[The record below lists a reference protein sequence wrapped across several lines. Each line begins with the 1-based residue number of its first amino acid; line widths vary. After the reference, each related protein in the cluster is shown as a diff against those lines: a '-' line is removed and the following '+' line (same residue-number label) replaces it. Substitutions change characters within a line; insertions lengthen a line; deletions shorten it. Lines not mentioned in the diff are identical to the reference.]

1 MPPRP
6 DAPPTFIVDARPA
19 GAGLVTKSARRRPA
33 TAPSRE
39 SGGVTFIEPRLT
51 NIEQATDLGSVQV
64 LKHGNLYLLTDPFG
78 DIHPDSRGLG
88 LYRSDTRILSC
99 LVLRVDGVRPVMLQ
113 GSMGANY
120 RGSIQLTNPSADR
133 NQDDKVHPGDS
144 VAGRTIG
151 ISRDRLIGID
161 GLEERVRIVNHAEHE
176 LVFPVELELGADSAD
191 IFEVRGYPRPERGT
205 LLPIALTS
213 TRATFRY
220 DGLDGM
226 RRSTHVAFSDPGQAF
241 GATDGRA
248 RGPIAQGGSV
258 QFSWKVRLHPG
269 ERRDLRWTIWSD
281 TMRVG
286 PGRTGGDS
294 AAPTAERAILAG
306 PAAAT
311 RTLTRSDAVI
321 LFPKPPR
328 VSADDGASAY
338 HAWSRGTTAI
348 STDHELFNLTLA
360 RSLADLRLLINDG
373 PGPDQR
379 YVAAGVPWFTTL
391 FGRDALI
398 ASLQSLAFR
407 PQIAMETLA
416 VLAAY
421 QATEV
426 DDWRDAEPGKILHEL
441 RIGEMAG
448 AGELPHTPY
457 YGSVDSTP
465 LWLIVFG
472 ATFDWTGNRA
482 FLDQL
487 WPNAIA
493 ALEWIDRWGDKDGD
507 GFVEYERR
515 SSRGLLNQGWKD
527 SGDAIRDRHGR
538 GPTMPVALAEVQGYV
553 YDAKRRMA
561 GLASVR
567 GDTALCERLLAE
579 AETLRAQFEAAF
591 WVDDQRYYA
600 MALDGEKRHLDAIGS
615 NAGHCLWSGIAAP
628 SRAREV
634 ADRLMSPAMFSGWG
648 IRTYAEGQPGYNP
661 IGYHTGSVWPHDTS
675 LIAAGLKRYG
685 FDEESNKL
693 VGHVF
698 QAAQHFDQYRL
709 PELFC
714 GFDRDQSALP
724 VPYPV
729 ACSPQAW
736 AAGASFLFLETMLGL
751 RPHAASGELELLHP
765 NLPDWIGRVTLTN
778 LRVGDA
784 SVDLLFHRWR
794 GTTSA
799 EVLRKIGDLSVT
811 IRL

>member
-1 MPPRP
+1 MAKPAEAPRATTAPSPPRAAAAPPRP
-6 DAPPTFIVDARPA
+6 
-19 GAGLVTKSARRRPA
+19 RRA
-33 TAPSRE
+33 KAAD
-39 SGGVTFIEPRLT
+39 SGVAFVEPRVVP
-51 NIEQATDLGSVQV
+51 IEKATDLGSVQV

-88 LYRSDTRILSC
+88 LYLSDTRLLSC
-99 LVLRVDGVRPVMLQ
+99 CSLRIGGTRPVLLQ

-133 NQDDKVHPGDS
+133 NPDAKMHQDGQL
-144 VAGRTIG
+144 AGRTLG
-151 ISRDRLIGID
+151 IARDRLIGV
-161 GLEERVRIVNHAEHE
+161 GGMEERLRIVNHAGKA
-176 LVFPVELELGADSAD
+176 LNVPVELELGADDAD

-205 LLPIALTS
+205 LLPVALTP

-220 DGLDGM
+220 DGLDKQ
-226 RRSTHVAFSDPGQAF
+226 RRSTHVAFSDPADAF
-241 GATDGRA
+241 GAIDA
-248 RGPIAQGGSV
+248 HVDEQIASGGSV
-258 QFSWKVRLHPG
+258 RFRWDLRLEPG
-269 ERRDLRWTIWSD
+269 ERRELRWTVWPSI
-281 TMRVG
+281 
-286 PGRTGGDS
+286 
-294 AAPTAERAILAG
+294 APTDGGRAADG
-306 PAAAT
+306 TA
-311 RTLTRSDAVI
+311 R
-321 LFPKPPR
+321 LFPEPPR
-328 VSADDGASAY
+328 ITGDDGAGAY
-338 HAWSRGTTAI
+338 HAWGRGTTAI
-348 STDHELFNLTLA
+348 QTDHELFNLTLN

-373 PGPDQR
+373 PDEGQR
-379 YVAAGVPWFTTL
+379 YVAAGVPWFSTL

-398 ASLQSLAFR
+398 ASFQSLAFR
-407 PQIAMETLA
+407 PQIAMETLE
-416 VLAAY
+416 VLAAH
-421 QATEV
+421 QASEV

-441 RIGEMAG
+441 RTGEMAG

-465 LWLIVFG
+465 LWLILFA
-472 ATFDWTGNRA
+472 ATFDWTGDHA
-482 FLDQL
+482 FVERL
-487 WPNAIA
+487 WPNAVR
-493 ALEWIDRWGDKDGD
+493 ALDWIDQYGDRDGD

-515 SSRGLLNQGWKD
+515 STRGLVNQGWKD
-527 SGDAIRDRHGR
+527 SGDAIRDRTGR
-538 GPTMPVALAEVQGYV
+538 FPTTPIALAEVQGYV
-553 YDAKRRMA
+553 FDAKRRMA
-561 GLASVR
+561 DLAAMR
-567 GDTALCERLLAE
+567 GDVPLATRLRTE
-579 AETLRAQFEAAF
+579 AEQLRRHFEEAF

-615 NAGHCLWSGIAAP
+615 NAGQCLWSGIP
-628 SRAREV
+628 SPARGRDV
-634 ADRLMSPAMFSGWG
+634 ADRLMNPTMFSGWG
-648 IRTYAEGQPGYNP
+648 IRTYASDQPGFNP

-685 FDEESNKL
+685 FDDESNRL

-698 QAAQHFDQYRL
+698 QAAQHFPDYRL

-736 AAGASFLFLETMLGL
+736 AAGASFLFVETMLGL
-751 RPHAASGELELLHP
+751 RANAGQGELELRHP
-765 NLPDWIGRVTLTN
+765 NLPDWLGKVTLTN

-799 EVLRKIGDLSVT
+799 EVLRKVGDLSVT